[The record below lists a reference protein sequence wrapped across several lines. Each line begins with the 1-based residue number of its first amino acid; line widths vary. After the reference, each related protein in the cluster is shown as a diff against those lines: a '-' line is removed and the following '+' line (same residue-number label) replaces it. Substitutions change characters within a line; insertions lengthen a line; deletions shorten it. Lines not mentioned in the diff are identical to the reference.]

1 MNTALYYE
9 SKVDGVHRSSSFD
22 GATICRDHGRMKRSG
37 KILLI
42 MAFVLLAC
50 LVVLVWLISRP
61 ERRDVATVTDTSHGA
76 SFEVN
81 VEKPRT
87 DRAFFGI
94 LPTKVEAKLFGVGEL
109 RFDQASPGAKVGTV
123 APNHLELSADGWDLL
138 IETDGGDGRI
148 TQGTR
153 LMFPIEIAEKLWTLR
168 CRPADRA
175 TGYLH
180 ANRRAGSDELDGR
193 FLVELARCED
203 AATGKILDTEAGAS
217 PGHAWPS
224 APLTLSGSF
233 AGLPHGQG

>member
-1 MNTALYYE
+1 
-9 SKVDGVHRSSSFD
+9 
-22 GATICRDHGRMKRSG
+22 MKRSR

-42 MAFVLLAC
+42 LAFALFGC
-50 LVVLVWLISRP
+50 LVVLVWQLLRP
-61 ERRDVATVTDTSHGA
+61 ERRDVASVTDTFQSP

-109 RFDQASPGAKVGTV
+109 RFDQASRGAQVGSV

-138 IETDGGDGRI
+138 IETDGEGRI

-153 LMFPIEIAEKLWTLR
+153 LVFPIEIAEKLWTLR

-175 TGYLH
+175 TGYLN
-180 ANRRAGSDELDGR
+180 ANTRAGSNILDGR

-203 AATGKILDTEAGAS
+203 AKTGKILDTEAGAN

-224 APLTLSGSF
+224 APLTISGSF
-233 AGLPHGQG
+233 AGVPHDRG